1 MCTSESKINKKFT
14 ITTQDPTASHRISH
28 LSFTRVPS
36 SYLLFPK
43 VIAGLVRSNGVSEFH
58 VALTQ
63 GLWRYDRWG
72 MPIVSAPS
80 GSKVWAWFQS
90 NEQQE

>member
-1 MCTSESKINKKFT
+1 
-14 ITTQDPTASHRISH
+14 
-28 LSFTRVPS
+28 
-36 SYLLFPK
+36 LFPK
-43 VIAGLVRSNGVSEFH
+43 VIADLVRANGVSEFH

-72 MPIVSAPS
+72 MPIFSAPS